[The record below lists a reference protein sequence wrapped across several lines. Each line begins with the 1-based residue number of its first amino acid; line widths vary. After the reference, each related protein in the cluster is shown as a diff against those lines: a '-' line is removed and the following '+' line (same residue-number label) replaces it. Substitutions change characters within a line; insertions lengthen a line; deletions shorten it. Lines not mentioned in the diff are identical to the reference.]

1 MRILV
6 SGAGIAGSA
15 ATLFL
20 RASGHDVVTIDR
32 APSFQKLGYLHSL
45 KYFGLGVMVRPHP
58 SGWITSMPRLD
69 ATR

>member
-32 APSFQKLGYLHSL
+32 APSFQKLFWNNADFM
-45 KYFGLGVMVRPHP
+45 KQIGLGQ
-58 SGWITSMPRLD
+58 
-69 ATR
+69 